1 MSWNCPQCGNE
12 SPGEASTCPFCTYAR
27 IASGLRLVSDETGRA
42 VECRLTTVFG
52 SRTLK
57 RLGDTGL
64 KFVSPEQ
71 FKVEKNVERGGWTVT
86 HLSYAKNPT
95 YLNGAPIAGG
105 GSPLS
110 EGDKLSIKGVHFQ
123 LSVIPLY

>member
-12 SPGEASTCPFCTYAR
+12 SPGEVSTCRFCEYVR
-27 IASGLRLVSDETGRA
+27 IASGLRLVSDETGLP

-52 SRTLK
+52 SQTLK

-64 KFVSPEQ
+64 KFVSTEQ
-71 FKVEKNVERGGWTVT
+71 FKVEKTVERGGWSVT

-95 YLNGAPIAGG
+95 YLNGAPIASE

-110 EGDKLSIKGVHFQ
+110 EGDKLSIKGIHFK
-123 LSVIPLY
+123 LSVFLLY